1 VLGPDRLE
9 FPDYAGNNMFNSLG
23 NLELSPRAGLLFLD
37 FERGGT
43 LQLSGE
49 ARATW
54 EPGRLA
60 RFPGA
65 RRVLEFQV
73 AQVREVSGIS
83 PLRWRFLE
91 PSRFNPS

>member
-1 VLGPDRLE
+1 
-9 FPDYAGNNMFNSLG
+9 M
-23 NLELSPRAGLLFLD
+23 
-37 FERGGT
+37 
-43 LQLSGE
+43 
-49 ARATW
+49 TW
-54 EPGRLA
+54 EPERLA

-65 RRVLEFQV
+65 RRVVELHV